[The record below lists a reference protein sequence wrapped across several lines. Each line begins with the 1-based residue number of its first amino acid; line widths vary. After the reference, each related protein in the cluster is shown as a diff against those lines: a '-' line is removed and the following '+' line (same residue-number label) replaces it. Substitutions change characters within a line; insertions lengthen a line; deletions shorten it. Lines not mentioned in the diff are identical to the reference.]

1 MRKILLLGLILQ
13 ALFSEEAAQELLQC
27 SAIFESKKAELKD
40 DLRRLSEKEQ
50 SLRILQTE
58 NARLLDEKTDLL
70 NQKEKEVEEKL
81 KNLAAKEEAFKT
93 LQTEEKK
100 RLKNL
105 IEENEGILREIKQAK
120 DSKIG
125 ETYSKMK
132 DSKSALILENLP
144 TQNALEILMA
154 LKPQELGKI
163 LAKMDPKKAAALTE
177 LWQKPPK
184 ENKEIPKTTAP
195 TPPIAFGTQFAL
207 SLIPLGGYVKL
218 KGMDKEENGMNETTD
233 DSYAQKSPFQKLWIL
248 FGGAFFNFL
257 FAILVYFFLALGGEK
272 VLLPVIGDLDKNALE
287 AGLLKGDK
295 ILSINHKKIASFR
308 EIRSVVARARG
319 ELVLEIERNHQVL
332 EKRLTPKIVA
342 VISDSNDPNEMI
354 RYKAIGIKPDMQK
367 MGVVSYSL
375 FQAFEKALSRF
386 KEGVVLI
393 VDSLRRLI
401 MGSSSVKELSGV
413 VGIVGALSHANSL
426 SMLLLFGAFLS
437 INLGILNLLPI
448 PALDGA
454 QMLGVVFKNIFHI
467 TLPTPIQNALWLAG
481 VGFLVFIMF
490 LGLFNDLTRLL

>member
-1 MRKILLLGLILQ
+1 MFIVAVLMLAFLI
-13 ALFSEEAAQELLQC
+13 F
-27 SAIFESKKAELKD
+27 
-40 DLRRLSEKEQ
+40 
-50 SLRILQTE
+50 
-58 NARLLDEKTDLL
+58 
-70 NQKEKEVEEKL
+70 VH
-81 KNLAAKEEAFKT
+81 
-93 LQTEEKK
+93 
-100 RLKNL
+100 
-105 IEENEGILREIKQAK
+105 
-120 DSKIG
+120 
-125 ETYSKMK
+125 
-132 DSKSALILENLP
+132 
-144 TQNALEILMA
+144 
-154 LKPQELGKI
+154 ELGHFTIARICGVKVEVFSI
-163 LAKMDPKKAAALTE
+163 GFGKKLCFFK
-177 LWQKPPK
+177 L
-184 ENKEIPKTTAP
+184 
-195 TPPIAFGTQFAL
+195 FGTQFAL

-218 KGMDKEENGMNETTD
+218 KGMDKEESGTNETAN

-257 FAILVYFFLALGGEK
+257 FAISVYFFLALSGEK
-272 VLLPVIGDLDKNALE
+272 VLLPIIGGLEKNVLE

-295 ILSINHKKIASFR
+295 ILSINHEKIASFG

-319 ELVLEIERNHQVL
+319 ELVLEIERNHQIL

-367 MGVVSYSL
+367 MGVVSYSV

-393 VDSLRRLI
+393 VDSLKRLI
-401 MGSSSVKELSGV
+401 MGSASVKELSGV
-413 VGIVGALSHANSL
+413 IGIVGALSHANSV

-467 TLPTPIQNALWLAG
+467 TLPAFMQNALWLAG

-490 LGLFNDLTRLL
+490 LGLFNDITRLL

>member
-1 MRKILLLGLILQ
+1 MFIVAVLMLAFLI
-13 ALFSEEAAQELLQC
+13 F
-27 SAIFESKKAELKD
+27 
-40 DLRRLSEKEQ
+40 
-50 SLRILQTE
+50 
-58 NARLLDEKTDLL
+58 
-70 NQKEKEVEEKL
+70 VH
-81 KNLAAKEEAFKT
+81 
-93 LQTEEKK
+93 
-100 RLKNL
+100 
-105 IEENEGILREIKQAK
+105 
-120 DSKIG
+120 
-125 ETYSKMK
+125 
-132 DSKSALILENLP
+132 
-144 TQNALEILMA
+144 
-154 LKPQELGKI
+154 ELGHFTIARICGVKVEVFSI
-163 LAKMDPKKAAALTE
+163 GFGKKLCFFK
-177 LWQKPPK
+177 L
-184 ENKEIPKTTAP
+184 
-195 TPPIAFGTQFAL
+195 FGTQFAL

-218 KGMDKEENGMNETTD
+218 KGMDKEENGTNETAN
-233 DSYAQKSPFQKLWIL
+233 DSYVQKSPFQKLWIL

-257 FAILVYFFLALGGEK
+257 FAILVYFFLALSGEK
-272 VLLPVIGDLDKNALE
+272 VLLPIIGGLDKNALE

-295 ILSINHKKIASFR
+295 ILSINHEKIASFR

-342 VISDSNDPNEMI
+342 MISDSNDPNEMI

-375 FQAFEKALSRF
+375 FQAFEQALSRF

-401 MGSSSVKELSGV
+401 TGSASVKELSGV

-437 INLGILNLLPI
+437 INLGVLNLLPI

-454 QMLGVVFKNIFHI
+454 QMLGVVFKNIFKI
-467 TLPTPIQNALWLAG
+467 TLPAFMQNALWLAG

>member
-1 MRKILLLGLILQ
+1 MFIVAVLMLAFLI
-13 ALFSEEAAQELLQC
+13 F
-27 SAIFESKKAELKD
+27 
-40 DLRRLSEKEQ
+40 
-50 SLRILQTE
+50 
-58 NARLLDEKTDLL
+58 
-70 NQKEKEVEEKL
+70 VH
-81 KNLAAKEEAFKT
+81 
-93 LQTEEKK
+93 
-100 RLKNL
+100 
-105 IEENEGILREIKQAK
+105 
-120 DSKIG
+120 
-125 ETYSKMK
+125 
-132 DSKSALILENLP
+132 
-144 TQNALEILMA
+144 
-154 LKPQELGKI
+154 ELGHFTIARICGVKVEVFSI
-163 LAKMDPKKAAALTE
+163 GFGKKLCFFK
-177 LWQKPPK
+177 L
-184 ENKEIPKTTAP
+184 
-195 TPPIAFGTQFAL
+195 FGTQFAL

-218 KGMDKEENGMNETTD
+218 KGMDKEENETNESTN

-272 VLLPVIGDLDKNALE
+272 VLLPVIGDLEKNALE

-295 ILSINHKKIASFR
+295 ILSINHKKIASFG

-319 ELVLEIERNHQVL
+319 ELVLKIERNHQVL

-367 MGVVSYSL
+367 IGVVSYSL
-375 FQAFEKALSRF
+375 LQAFEQALSRF

-401 MGSSSVKELSGV
+401 MGSASVKELSGV
-413 VGIVGALSHANSL
+413 VGIVGALSHASSL

-448 PALDGA
+448 PVLDGA
-454 QMLGVVFKNIFHI
+454 QMLGVVFKNIFKI
-467 TLPTPIQNALWLAG
+467 TLPAFVQNALWLAG

-490 LGLFNDLTRLL
+490 LGLFNDITRLL

>member
-1 MRKILLLGLILQ
+1 MFIVAVLMLAFLI
-13 ALFSEEAAQELLQC
+13 F
-27 SAIFESKKAELKD
+27 
-40 DLRRLSEKEQ
+40 
-50 SLRILQTE
+50 
-58 NARLLDEKTDLL
+58 
-70 NQKEKEVEEKL
+70 VH
-81 KNLAAKEEAFKT
+81 
-93 LQTEEKK
+93 
-100 RLKNL
+100 
-105 IEENEGILREIKQAK
+105 
-120 DSKIG
+120 
-125 ETYSKMK
+125 
-132 DSKSALILENLP
+132 
-144 TQNALEILMA
+144 
-154 LKPQELGKI
+154 ELGHFTIARICGVKVEVFSI
-163 LAKMDPKKAAALTE
+163 GFGKKLCFFK
-177 LWQKPPK
+177 L
-184 ENKEIPKTTAP
+184 
-195 TPPIAFGTQFAL
+195 FGTQFAL

-218 KGMDKEENGMNETTD
+218 KGMDKEENGTNESAN

-257 FAILVYFFLALGGEK
+257 FAILVYFFLALSGEK
-272 VLLPVIGDLDKNALE
+272 VLLPVIGDLEKNALE

-295 ILSINHKKIASFR
+295 ILSINHEKIASFR

-319 ELVLEIERNHQVL
+319 ELVLEIERNHQIL

-342 VISDSNDPNEMI
+342 VISDSNDPNEI
-354 RYKAIGIKPDMQK
+354 IKYKVIGIKPDMQK

-375 FQAFEKALSRF
+375 FQAFEQALSRF

-401 MGSSSVKELSGV
+401 IGSASVKELSGV
-413 VGIVGALSHANSL
+413 IGIVGALSHADSL

-454 QMLGVVFKNIFHI
+454 QMLGVVFKNIFKI
-467 TLPTPIQNALWLAG
+467 TLPAFVQNALWLAG

>member
-1 MRKILLLGLILQ
+1 MFIVAVLMLAFLI
-13 ALFSEEAAQELLQC
+13 F
-27 SAIFESKKAELKD
+27 
-40 DLRRLSEKEQ
+40 
-50 SLRILQTE
+50 
-58 NARLLDEKTDLL
+58 
-70 NQKEKEVEEKL
+70 VH
-81 KNLAAKEEAFKT
+81 
-93 LQTEEKK
+93 
-100 RLKNL
+100 
-105 IEENEGILREIKQAK
+105 
-120 DSKIG
+120 
-125 ETYSKMK
+125 
-132 DSKSALILENLP
+132 
-144 TQNALEILMA
+144 
-154 LKPQELGKI
+154 ELGHFTIARICGVKVEVFSI
-163 LAKMDPKKAAALTE
+163 GFGKKLCFFK
-177 LWQKPPK
+177 L
-184 ENKEIPKTTAP
+184 
-195 TPPIAFGTQFAL
+195 FGTQFAL

-218 KGMDKEENGMNETTD
+218 KGMDKEENKTNETAN

-257 FAILVYFFLALGGEK
+257 FAILVYFFLALSGEK
-272 VLLPVIGDLDKNALE
+272 VLLPVIGGLDKNALE

-295 ILSINHKKIASFR
+295 ILSINHEKIASFR

-319 ELVLEIERNHQVL
+319 ELVLEIERNHQIL

-367 MGVVSYSL
+367 TGVISYSL
-375 FQAFEKALSRF
+375 FQAFEQALSRF

-401 MGSSSVKELSGV
+401 MGSASVKELSGV
-413 VGIVGALSHANSL
+413 VGIVGALSHASSL

-454 QMLGVVFKNIFHI
+454 QMLGVVFKNIFKI
-467 TLPTPIQNALWLAG
+467 TLPAFVQNALWLAG

>member
-1 MRKILLLGLILQ
+1 MLIIAVLML
-13 ALFSEEAAQELLQC
+13 AFL
-27 SAIFESKKAELKD
+27 IF
-40 DLRRLSEKEQ
+40 
-50 SLRILQTE
+50 
-58 NARLLDEKTDLL
+58 
-70 NQKEKEVEEKL
+70 VH
-81 KNLAAKEEAFKT
+81 
-93 LQTEEKK
+93 
-100 RLKNL
+100 
-105 IEENEGILREIKQAK
+105 
-120 DSKIG
+120 
-125 ETYSKMK
+125 
-132 DSKSALILENLP
+132 
-144 TQNALEILMA
+144 
-154 LKPQELGKI
+154 ELGHFIIARICGVKVEVFSI
-163 LAKMDPKKAAALTE
+163 GFGKKLCFFK
-177 LWQKPPK
+177 L
-184 ENKEIPKTTAP
+184 
-195 TPPIAFGTQFAL
+195 FGTQFAL

-218 KGMDKEENGMNETTD
+218 KGMDKEENGTNETAN

-257 FAILVYFFLALGGEK
+257 FAILVYFFLALSGEK
-272 VLLPVIGDLDKNALE
+272 VLLPVIGDLESNALE

-295 ILSINHKKIASFR
+295 ILSINHEKIASFR

-319 ELVLEIERNHQVL
+319 ELVLEIERNHQIL

-401 MGSSSVKELSGV
+401 MGSASVKELSGV
-413 VGIVGALSHANSL
+413 VGIVGALSHASSV

-454 QMLGVVFKNIFHI
+454 QMLGVVFKNIFKI
-467 TLPTPIQNALWLAG
+467 TLPAFMQNALWLAG

>member
-1 MRKILLLGLILQ
+1 MFIVAVLMLAFLI
-13 ALFSEEAAQELLQC
+13 F
-27 SAIFESKKAELKD
+27 
-40 DLRRLSEKEQ
+40 
-50 SLRILQTE
+50 
-58 NARLLDEKTDLL
+58 
-70 NQKEKEVEEKL
+70 VH
-81 KNLAAKEEAFKT
+81 
-93 LQTEEKK
+93 
-100 RLKNL
+100 
-105 IEENEGILREIKQAK
+105 
-120 DSKIG
+120 
-125 ETYSKMK
+125 
-132 DSKSALILENLP
+132 
-144 TQNALEILMA
+144 
-154 LKPQELGKI
+154 ELGHFTIARICGVKVEVFSI
-163 LAKMDPKKAAALTE
+163 GFGKKLCFFK
-177 LWQKPPK
+177 L
-184 ENKEIPKTTAP
+184 
-195 TPPIAFGTQFAL
+195 FGTQFAL

-218 KGMDKEENGMNETTD
+218 KGMDKEENEINQAN

-272 VLLPVIGDLDKNALE
+272 VLLPVIGDLESNALE

-295 ILSINHKKIASFR
+295 ILSINHKQIASFR
-308 EIRSVVARARG
+308 EIRSVVAHSRG

-342 VISDSNDPNEMI
+342 VISDSNDPNEI
-354 RYKAIGIKPDMQK
+354 IKYKVIGIKPDMQK
-367 MGVVSYSL
+367 TGVVSYSL

-401 MGSSSVKELSGV
+401 TGNASVKELSGV
-413 VGIVGALSHANSL
+413 VGIVGALSHASSV

-437 INLGILNLLPI
+437 INLGVLNLLPI

-454 QMLGVVFKNIFHI
+454 QMLGVVFKNIFKI
-467 TLPTPIQNALWLAG
+467 TLPAFMQNALWLAG

>member
-1 MRKILLLGLILQ
+1 MMFIVAVLMLAFLI
-13 ALFSEEAAQELLQC
+13 F
-27 SAIFESKKAELKD
+27 
-40 DLRRLSEKEQ
+40 
-50 SLRILQTE
+50 
-58 NARLLDEKTDLL
+58 
-70 NQKEKEVEEKL
+70 VH
-81 KNLAAKEEAFKT
+81 
-93 LQTEEKK
+93 
-100 RLKNL
+100 
-105 IEENEGILREIKQAK
+105 
-120 DSKIG
+120 
-125 ETYSKMK
+125 
-132 DSKSALILENLP
+132 
-144 TQNALEILMA
+144 
-154 LKPQELGKI
+154 ELGHFTIARICGVKVEVFSI
-163 LAKMDPKKAAALTE
+163 GFGKKLCFFK
-177 LWQKPPK
+177 L
-184 ENKEIPKTTAP
+184 
-195 TPPIAFGTQFAL
+195 FGTQFAL

-218 KGMDKEENGMNETTD
+218 KGMDKEENGTNETAD

-257 FAILVYFFLALGGEK
+257 FAILVYFFLALSGEK
-272 VLLPVIGDLDKNALE
+272 VLLPIIGGLEKNALE

-295 ILSINHKKIASFR
+295 ILSINHEKIASFR
-308 EIRSVVARARG
+308 EIRSVVARSQG

-342 VISDSNDPNEMI
+342 VISESNDPNEMI

-367 MGVVSYSL
+367 TGVVSYSL

-393 VDSLRRLI
+393 GDSLRRLI
-401 MGSSSVKELSGV
+401 TGSASVKELSGV

-454 QMLGVVFKNIFHI
+454 QMLGVVFKNIFNI
-467 TLPTPIQNALWLAG
+467 TLPAFMQNALWLAG

>member
-1 MRKILLLGLILQ
+1 MFIVAVLMLAFLI
-13 ALFSEEAAQELLQC
+13 F
-27 SAIFESKKAELKD
+27 
-40 DLRRLSEKEQ
+40 
-50 SLRILQTE
+50 
-58 NARLLDEKTDLL
+58 
-70 NQKEKEVEEKL
+70 VH
-81 KNLAAKEEAFKT
+81 
-93 LQTEEKK
+93 
-100 RLKNL
+100 
-105 IEENEGILREIKQAK
+105 
-120 DSKIG
+120 
-125 ETYSKMK
+125 
-132 DSKSALILENLP
+132 
-144 TQNALEILMA
+144 
-154 LKPQELGKI
+154 ELGHFTIARICGVKVEVFSI
-163 LAKMDPKKAAALTE
+163 GFGKKLCFFK
-177 LWQKPPK
+177 L
-184 ENKEIPKTTAP
+184 
-195 TPPIAFGTQFAL
+195 FGTQFAL

-218 KGMDKEENGMNETTD
+218 KGMDKEENKTNETAN

-257 FAILVYFFLALGGEK
+257 FAILVYFFLALSGEK
-272 VLLPVIGDLDKNALE
+272 VLLPIIGDLEKNALE

-308 EIRSVVARARG
+308 EIRSVVAHARG
-319 ELVLEIERNHQVL
+319 ELVLEIERNHQIL

-342 VISDSNDPNEMI
+342 VISESNDPNEMI

-367 MGVVSYSL
+367 TGVVSYSL
-375 FQAFEKALSRF
+375 FQAFEQALSRF

-393 VDSLRRLI
+393 GDSLRRLI

-454 QMLGVVFKNIFHI
+454 QMLGVVFKNIFKI
-467 TLPTPIQNALWLAG
+467 ALPAFVQNALWLAG

>member
-1 MRKILLLGLILQ
+1 MFIAAVLMLAFLI
-13 ALFSEEAAQELLQC
+13 F
-27 SAIFESKKAELKD
+27 
-40 DLRRLSEKEQ
+40 
-50 SLRILQTE
+50 
-58 NARLLDEKTDLL
+58 
-70 NQKEKEVEEKL
+70 VH
-81 KNLAAKEEAFKT
+81 
-93 LQTEEKK
+93 
-100 RLKNL
+100 
-105 IEENEGILREIKQAK
+105 
-120 DSKIG
+120 
-125 ETYSKMK
+125 
-132 DSKSALILENLP
+132 
-144 TQNALEILMA
+144 
-154 LKPQELGKI
+154 ELGHFIIARICGVKVEVFSI
-163 LAKMDPKKAAALTE
+163 GFGKKLCFFK
-177 LWQKPPK
+177 L
-184 ENKEIPKTTAP
+184 
-195 TPPIAFGTQFAL
+195 FGTQFAL

-218 KGMDKEENGMNETTD
+218 KGMDKEENGTNETAN

-257 FAILVYFFLALGGEK
+257 FAILVYFFLALSGEK
-272 VLLPVIGDLDKNALE
+272 VLLPVIGDLEKNALE

-308 EIRSVVARARG
+308 EIRSVVAHARG

-342 VISDSNDPNEMI
+342 VISDSNDPNEI
-354 RYKAIGIKPDMQK
+354 IKYKVIGIKPDMQK
-367 MGVVSYSL
+367 TGVVSYSL
-375 FQAFEKALSRF
+375 IQAFKQALSRF

-413 VGIVGALSHANSL
+413 VGIVGALSHASSL

-490 LGLFNDLTRLL
+490 LGLFNDITRLL

>member
-1 MRKILLLGLILQ
+1 MFIVAVLMLAFLI
-13 ALFSEEAAQELLQC
+13 F
-27 SAIFESKKAELKD
+27 
-40 DLRRLSEKEQ
+40 
-50 SLRILQTE
+50 
-58 NARLLDEKTDLL
+58 
-70 NQKEKEVEEKL
+70 VH
-81 KNLAAKEEAFKT
+81 
-93 LQTEEKK
+93 
-100 RLKNL
+100 
-105 IEENEGILREIKQAK
+105 
-120 DSKIG
+120 
-125 ETYSKMK
+125 
-132 DSKSALILENLP
+132 
-144 TQNALEILMA
+144 
-154 LKPQELGKI
+154 ELGHFTIARICGVKVEVFSI
-163 LAKMDPKKAAALTE
+163 GFGKKLCFFK
-177 LWQKPPK
+177 L
-184 ENKEIPKTTAP
+184 
-195 TPPIAFGTQFAL
+195 FGTQFAL

-218 KGMDKEENGMNETTD
+218 KGMDKEENGTNETAD

-257 FAILVYFFLALGGEK
+257 FAILVYFFLALSGEK
-272 VLLPVIGDLDKNALE
+272 VLLPVIGGLEKNALE

-295 ILSINHKKIASFR
+295 ILSINHEKIASFR

-319 ELVLEIERNHQVL
+319 ELVLEIERNHQIL

-342 VISDSNDPNEMI
+342 VISDSNDPNEI
-354 RYKAIGIKPDMQK
+354 IKYKVIGIKPDMQK

-375 FQAFEKALSRF
+375 FQAFEHALSRF

-401 MGSSSVKELSGV
+401 TGSASVKELSGV

-467 TLPTPIQNALWLAG
+467 ALPTPIQNALWLAG

>member
-1 MRKILLLGLILQ
+1 MMFIVAVLMLAFLI
-13 ALFSEEAAQELLQC
+13 F
-27 SAIFESKKAELKD
+27 
-40 DLRRLSEKEQ
+40 
-50 SLRILQTE
+50 
-58 NARLLDEKTDLL
+58 
-70 NQKEKEVEEKL
+70 VH
-81 KNLAAKEEAFKT
+81 
-93 LQTEEKK
+93 
-100 RLKNL
+100 
-105 IEENEGILREIKQAK
+105 
-120 DSKIG
+120 
-125 ETYSKMK
+125 
-132 DSKSALILENLP
+132 
-144 TQNALEILMA
+144 
-154 LKPQELGKI
+154 ELGHFTIARICGVKVEVFSI
-163 LAKMDPKKAAALTE
+163 GFGKKLCFFK
-177 LWQKPPK
+177 L
-184 ENKEIPKTTAP
+184 
-195 TPPIAFGTQFAL
+195 FGTQFAL

-218 KGMDKEENGMNETTD
+218 KGMDKEENETNESAND
-233 DSYAQKSPFQKLWIL
+233 RYAQKSPFQKLWIL

-257 FAILVYFFLALGGEK
+257 FAILVYFFLALSGEK
-272 VLLPVIGDLDKNALE
+272 VLLPVIGGLEKNALE

-295 ILSINHKKIASFR
+295 ILSINHEKIASFR

-319 ELVLEIERNHQVL
+319 ELVLEIERNHQIL

-367 MGVVSYSL
+367 TGVVSYSL

-386 KEGVVLI
+386 KESVVLI
-393 VDSLRRLI
+393 MDSLRRLI
-401 MGSSSVKELSGV
+401 MGSASVKELSGV
-413 VGIVGALSHANSL
+413 IGIVGALSHASSF

-490 LGLFNDLTRLL
+490 LGLFNDITRLL

>member
-1 MRKILLLGLILQ
+1 MFIVAVLMLAFLI
-13 ALFSEEAAQELLQC
+13 F
-27 SAIFESKKAELKD
+27 
-40 DLRRLSEKEQ
+40 
-50 SLRILQTE
+50 
-58 NARLLDEKTDLL
+58 
-70 NQKEKEVEEKL
+70 VH
-81 KNLAAKEEAFKT
+81 
-93 LQTEEKK
+93 
-100 RLKNL
+100 
-105 IEENEGILREIKQAK
+105 
-120 DSKIG
+120 
-125 ETYSKMK
+125 
-132 DSKSALILENLP
+132 
-144 TQNALEILMA
+144 
-154 LKPQELGKI
+154 ELGHFTIARICGVKVEVFSI
-163 LAKMDPKKAAALTE
+163 GFGKKLCFFK
-177 LWQKPPK
+177 L
-184 ENKEIPKTTAP
+184 
-195 TPPIAFGTQFAL
+195 FGTQFAL

-218 KGMDKEENGMNETTD
+218 KGMDKEENETNETTN

-272 VLLPVIGDLDKNALE
+272 VLLPIIGGLDKNALE

-295 ILSINHKKIASFR
+295 ILSINHEKIASFR
-308 EIRSVVARARG
+308 EIRSVVARSQG
-319 ELVLEIERNHQVL
+319 ELVLEIERNHQIL

-367 MGVVSYSL
+367 TGVISYSL
-375 FQAFEKALSRF
+375 FQAFEQALSRF

-401 MGSSSVKELSGV
+401 MGSASVKELSGV
-413 VGIVGALSHANSL
+413 VGIVGALSHASSV

-454 QMLGVVFKNIFHI
+454 QMLGVVFKNIFKI
-467 TLPTPIQNALWLAG
+467 TLPAFMQNALWLAG

>member
-1 MRKILLLGLILQ
+1 MFIVAVLMLAFLI
-13 ALFSEEAAQELLQC
+13 F
-27 SAIFESKKAELKD
+27 
-40 DLRRLSEKEQ
+40 
-50 SLRILQTE
+50 
-58 NARLLDEKTDLL
+58 
-70 NQKEKEVEEKL
+70 VH
-81 KNLAAKEEAFKT
+81 
-93 LQTEEKK
+93 
-100 RLKNL
+100 
-105 IEENEGILREIKQAK
+105 
-120 DSKIG
+120 
-125 ETYSKMK
+125 
-132 DSKSALILENLP
+132 
-144 TQNALEILMA
+144 
-154 LKPQELGKI
+154 ELGHFTIARICGVKVEVFSI
-163 LAKMDPKKAAALTE
+163 GFGKKLCFFK
-177 LWQKPPK
+177 L
-184 ENKEIPKTTAP
+184 
-195 TPPIAFGTQFAL
+195 FGTQFAL

-218 KGMDKEENGMNETTD
+218 KGMDKEESGTNESVN

-257 FAILVYFFLALGGEK
+257 FAILVYFFLALSGEK
-272 VLLPVIGDLDKNALE
+272 VLLPVIGDLESNALE

-295 ILSINHKKIASFR
+295 ILSINHEKIASFR

-319 ELVLEIERNHQVL
+319 ELVLEIERNHQIL

-393 VDSLRRLI
+393 MDSLRRLI
-401 MGSSSVKELSGV
+401 MGSTSVKELSGV
-413 VGIVGALSHANSL
+413 VGIVGALSHASSL

-454 QMLGVVFKNIFHI
+454 QMLGVVFKNIFKI
-467 TLPTPIQNALWLAG
+467 TLPAFMQNALWLAG

>member
-1 MRKILLLGLILQ
+1 MMFIVAILTLAFLI
-13 ALFSEEAAQELLQC
+13 F
-27 SAIFESKKAELKD
+27 
-40 DLRRLSEKEQ
+40 
-50 SLRILQTE
+50 
-58 NARLLDEKTDLL
+58 
-70 NQKEKEVEEKL
+70 VH
-81 KNLAAKEEAFKT
+81 
-93 LQTEEKK
+93 
-100 RLKNL
+100 
-105 IEENEGILREIKQAK
+105 
-120 DSKIG
+120 
-125 ETYSKMK
+125 
-132 DSKSALILENLP
+132 
-144 TQNALEILMA
+144 
-154 LKPQELGKI
+154 ELGHFTIARICGVKVEVFSI
-163 LAKMDPKKAAALTE
+163 GFGKKLCFFK
-177 LWQKPPK
+177 L
-184 ENKEIPKTTAP
+184 
-195 TPPIAFGTQFAL
+195 FGTQFAL

-218 KGMDKEENGMNETTD
+218 KGMDKEENGTNETAD
-233 DSYAQKSPFQKLWIL
+233 DSYTQKSPFQKLWIL

-257 FAILVYFFLALGGEK
+257 FAILVYFFLALSGEK
-272 VLLPVIGDLDKNALE
+272 VLLPVIGGLENNALE

-295 ILSINHKKIASFR
+295 ILSINHQKIASFG
-308 EIRSVVARARG
+308 EIRSVVARSQG
-319 ELVLEIERNHQVL
+319 ELVLEIERNHQIL

-354 RYKAIGIKPDMQK
+354 QYKAIGIKPDMQK
-367 MGVVSYSL
+367 TGVVSYSL

-401 MGSSSVKELSGV
+401 TGSASVKELSGV
-413 VGIVGALSHANSL
+413 IGIVGALSHANSF

-467 TLPTPIQNALWLAG
+467 ALPTPIQNALWLAG

>member
-1 MRKILLLGLILQ
+1 MMFIVAVLMLAFLI
-13 ALFSEEAAQELLQC
+13 F
-27 SAIFESKKAELKD
+27 
-40 DLRRLSEKEQ
+40 
-50 SLRILQTE
+50 
-58 NARLLDEKTDLL
+58 
-70 NQKEKEVEEKL
+70 VH
-81 KNLAAKEEAFKT
+81 
-93 LQTEEKK
+93 
-100 RLKNL
+100 
-105 IEENEGILREIKQAK
+105 
-120 DSKIG
+120 
-125 ETYSKMK
+125 
-132 DSKSALILENLP
+132 
-144 TQNALEILMA
+144 
-154 LKPQELGKI
+154 ELGHFTIARICGVKVEVFSI
-163 LAKMDPKKAAALTE
+163 GFGKKLCFFK
-177 LWQKPPK
+177 L
-184 ENKEIPKTTAP
+184 
-195 TPPIAFGTQFAL
+195 FGTQFAL

-218 KGMDKEENGMNETTD
+218 KGMDKEEDGTNESNQVN

-272 VLLPVIGDLDKNALE
+272 VLLPIIGGLEKNALE

-295 ILSINHKKIASFR
+295 ILSINHEKIASFR
-308 EIRSVVARARG
+308 EIRSVVAHARG

-354 RYKAIGIKPDMQK
+354 RYKIIGIKPDMQK
-367 MGVVSYSL
+367 TGVVSYSL
-375 FQAFEKALSRF
+375 FQAFEQALSRF

-393 VDSLRRLI
+393 GDSLRRLI

-413 VGIVGALSHANSL
+413 VGIVGALSHANSF

-454 QMLGVVFKNIFHI
+454 QMLGVVFKNIFKI
-467 TLPTPIQNALWLAG
+467 VLPAFVQNALWLAG

-490 LGLFNDLTRLL
+490 LGLFNDITRLL